1 MSFSFLWEG
10 ALPFIL
16 VLGTVVVFHEF
27 GHFLAAKVFGI
38 TVEVFSVGFG
48 PRIAGFTF
56 RGTEYRVAWIPLGG
70 YVKLKG
76 EIAPEDGH
84 TPEPG
89 ELMAHPRW
97 QRFIVFVMGAV
108 FNIITAVSLTTVI
121 FMIGEREPAYLMEP
135 PVVGSVA
142 EDSPAVRAD
151 IRPGDLIVSFGGGE
165 VPTWGDLEFE
175 IMLSPQ
181 QTKEIVIE
189 RAGET
194 LSTLL
199 TVEADPRNA
208 NGVLSFYPS
217 TDGVVAEKVLSGTPA
232 DEAGME
238 DGDLLVAVDGTAITS
253 GRQLVPM
260 IRASTGQ
267 PMQFTVQR
275 GEESLELTVVPE
287 DVGGVGQAGF
297 NLVEMV
303 PTVTRSYPF
312 ATAARLSVLKNL
324 EWLNAIYKSFELL
337 FKGELPLRAF
347 SGPLELVRFSGQAAQ
362 SGLTSLLKL
371 TAIISL
377 NLGIINLFPIPPL
390 DGGHLLTITVEG
402 VIRRELSVQIK
413 ERMMQAGLILLFLF
427 MGAILYFDIS
437 KNWFN

>member
-1 MSFSFLWEG
+1 MSFLWEG

-27 GHFLAAKVFGI
+27 GHFLAAKAFGI

-56 RGTEYRVAWIPLGG
+56 RGTEYRIAWIPLGG

-76 EIAPEDGH
+76 EIASEDGH

-108 FNIITAVSLTTVI
+108 FNLITALGLTTVM
-121 FMIGEREPAYLMEP
+121 FMTGVPEAAYRQEP
-135 PVVGSVA
+135 PVVGAVA
-142 EDSPAVRAD
+142 ESSPAAEAD
-151 IRPGDLIVSFGGGE
+151 IRPDDLIVSFGGKQ
-165 VPTWGDLEFE
+165 VPTWSDLEVE

-181 QTKEIVIE
+181 QTKEVVIE

-194 LSTLL
+194 LSTML

-208 NGVLSFYPS
+208 SGVLSFSPA
-217 TDGVVAEKVLSGTPA
+217 TDGVVAQSVPPGAPA
-232 DEAGME
+232 EEAGVQA
-238 DGDLLVAVDGTAITS
+238 GDLLVAVDGTSIAS
-253 GRQLVPM
+253 SSQLVQI

-267 PMQFTVQR
+267 PLQFTVQR
-275 GEESLELTVVPE
+275 GEESLELTIVPE
-287 DVGGVGQAGF
+287 DVGGVGQVGI
-297 NLVEMV
+297 NLGDLV
-303 PTVTRSYPF
+303 PTVTRSYPLG
-312 ATAARLSVLKNL
+312 AAFRLSLQKNI
-324 EWLNAIYKSFELL
+324 EWLNLIYRS
-337 FKGELPLRAF
+337 FKGLFRGQLSIKAF
-347 SGPLELVRFSGQAAQ
+347 SGPLELVRFSGQAARG
-362 SGLTSLLKL
+362 GLASLLFL

-390 DGGHLLTITVEG
+390 DGGHLLFITIEG
-402 VIRRELSVQIK
+402 VRRRELSVQFK
-413 ERMMQAGLILLFLF
+413 ERMMQAGLILLLVF
-427 MGAILYFDIS
+427 MLTVLWFDVG
-437 KNWFN
+437 KNFFS

>member
-1 MSFSFLWEG
+1 MSFLWEG

-27 GHFLAAKVFGI
+27 GHFLAAKAFGI

-121 FMIGEREPAYLMEP
+121 FMIGEQEPTYLQEP

-142 EDSPAVRAD
+142 ENSPATQAD
-151 IRPGDLIVSFGGGE
+151 IRPGDLIVSFGGQD
-165 VPTWGDLEFE
+165 VLTWDDLTME

-181 QTKEIVIE
+181 QTKEVVLQRE
-189 RAGET
+189 GKR

-199 TVEADPRNA
+199 RVDADPRNA
-208 NGVLSFYPS
+208 NGVASVYPA
-217 TDGVVAEKVLSGTPA
+217 TDGVVAQEVHSGTPA
-232 DEAGME
+232 DEAGLE
-238 DGDLLVAVDGTAITS
+238 AGDLLVAVDGTVITS
-253 GRQLVPM
+253 SSQLVPI
-260 IRASTGQ
+260 IRAATGQ
-267 PMQFTVQR
+267 PMHFTVKR
-275 GEESLELTVVPE
+275 GEESLELTIVPE
-287 DVGGVGQAGF
+287 DVGGVGQAGV
-297 NLVEMV
+297 NLVEIV

-312 ATAARLSVLKNL
+312 VTAVRLSVLRNL
-324 EWLNAIYKSFELL
+324 EWLNTIYKSLAL
-337 FKGELPLRAF
+337 ASTGQLSLRAF
-347 SGPLELVRFSGQAAQ
+347 SGPIEIVRFSGQAAQ
-362 SGLTSLLKL
+362 RGGTTFLKWI
-371 TAIISL
+371 AIISL
-377 NLGIINLFPIPPL
+377 NLGVINLLPIPPL
-390 DGGHLLTITVEG
+390 DGGHLLFITIEG
-402 VIRRELSVQIK
+402 VSRRELSLQLK

>member
-1 MSFSFLWEG
+1 MSFLWEG
-10 ALPFIL
+10 ALPFIF
-16 VLGTVVVFHEF
+16 VLGTVVVLHEF

-48 PRIAGFTF
+48 PRIAGFNF

-76 EIAPEDGH
+76 EMAPEDGH

-108 FNIITAVSLTTVI
+108 FNLITAVSLTTII
-121 FMIGEREPAYLMEP
+121 FMLGEQEPAYLHEP

-142 EDSPAVRAD
+142 ENSPAEEAD
-151 IRPGDLIVSFGGGE
+151 IRPGDLIVSFGGVP
-165 VPTWGDLEFE
+165 VPTWSELEFE
-175 IMLSPQ
+175 IMLSPK
-181 QTKEIVIE
+181 QTKEMVIE
-189 RAGET
+189 RVGDR
-194 LSTLL
+194 LSTRL

-208 NGVLSFYPS
+208 NGILSFYPA
-217 TDGVVAEKVLSGTPA
+217 TDGVVADKVLSGTPA
-232 DEAGME
+232 DEAGLLG
-238 DGDLLVAVDGTAITS
+238 GDLLVSVDGTKITS

-260 IRASTGQ
+260 IQASTGK
-267 PMQFTVQR
+267 PMEFTVQR
-275 GEESLELTVVPE
+275 GDESLQLTIVPR

-303 PTVTRSYPF
+303 PTVTRSYPLVEAF
-312 ATAARLSVLKNL
+312 RMSLLKNL

-337 FKGELPLRAF
+337 FRGELPLRAF

-362 SGLTSLLKL
+362 TGLTSLLKL
-371 TAIISL
+371 MAIISL
-377 NLGIINLFPIPPL
+377 NLGIINLFPVPPL

-402 VIRRELSVQIK
+402 VIRRELSIQLK

>member
-1 MSFSFLWEG
+1 MSFLWEG

-16 VLGTVVVFHEF
+16 VLGTVVVLHEF

-76 EIAPEDGH
+76 EIAAEDGH

-108 FNIITAVSLTTVI
+108 FNLITAVGMTTVI
-121 FMIGEREPAYLMEP
+121 FMLGEQEPAYLQEP

-142 EDSPAVRAD
+142 ENSPATQAD
-151 IRPGDLIVSFGGGE
+151 IRPGDLIVSFGGEE
-165 VPTWGDLEFE
+165 VTTWSDLEFE
-175 IMLSPQ
+175 IMLSPA
-181 QTKEIVIE
+181 QTKDVVIQ
-189 RAGET
+189 RGDDRV
-194 LSTLL
+194 STRL
-199 TVEADPRNA
+199 TVEADRRNA
-208 NGVLSFYPS
+208 NGVLSLYPA
-217 TDGVVAEKVLSGTPA
+217 TDGVVAEKVLPGTPA
-232 DEAGME
+232 DEAGLQG
-238 DGDLLVAVDGTAITS
+238 GDRLVSVDGTAISS

-267 PMQFTVQR
+267 PMRFTVRR
-275 GEESLELTVVPE
+275 GEESFDLTIVPE

-297 NLVEMV
+297 NLAELV
-303 PTVTRSYPF
+303 PTVTRSYPL
-312 ATAARLSVLKNL
+312 AAAFRLSVLKNL

-337 FKGELPLRAF
+337 FRGELPLRAF

-362 SGLTSLLKL
+362 SGITSLLKL
-371 TAIISL
+371 MAIISL

-402 VIRRELSVQIK
+402 VIRRELSVQLK